1 MFSFLI
7 HVLGGLVVS
16 QSYFCC
22 LPCKISSMIV
32 KLIKD
37 RMNGLTI
44 LLKKKIPLKLM
55 LHVIS
60 SLPDVL

>member
-22 LPCKISSMIV
+22 LPCKITSMIV

-44 LLKKKIPLKLM
+44 LLKKNFLKTYVTCHLFTA
-55 LHVIS
+55 
-60 SLPDVL
+60 

>member
-22 LPCKISSMIV
+22 LPCKITSMIV

-44 LLKKKIPLKLM
+44 LLKKKFP
-55 LHVIS
+55 
-60 SLPDVL
+60 